1 MRKTPVMIRPST
13 FLLLA
18 PLLLI
23 GRDFSTASGQE
34 KSEKKSDKPAA
45 SSPQET
51 EKRLTE
57 KVERVT
63 AGAKKWAASGRDPS
77 EVIKIMQE
85 KFAPLM
91 NAGKVSEAEAVV
103 DSVLKRLGLDINAL
117 AVAPA
122 NGSSDEDRMLTK
134 IHLIQ
139 KELPAWIKKTGK
151 KAEADILMRFLKE
164 QLAAKK
170 FAEGAKTAEEILEM
184 IGVKVVPDAQP
195 ERHTTT
201 DDSKKANDPM
211 AGFFPQ
217 QLVFLASDRIALKPE
232 QRDVL
237 LARVKKTQPRLDE
250 LKIAL
255 EHESAAF
262 AALISQERVDEE
274 AALTQLNKLLD
285 VESQTKKLQLG
296 LGVTIQNLLTKEQQ
310 ATLRDLMRNP
320 DGVAKLEEEFRKRI
334 TAKVELVTT
343 GVQKWAASGRDASSI
358 AQLMQENVRPLMESG
373 RPFEAEAEI
382 DRVLEQLNKETK

>member
-1 MRKTPVMIRPST
+1 MTRPA
-13 FLLLA
+13 FLLLLA
-18 PLLLI
+18 SLLLD
-23 GRDFSTASGQE
+23 GSDLSTASAQE
-34 KSEKKSDKPAA
+34 KGEKKTDKSAA

-77 EVIKIMQE
+77 EIFKTMQE

-91 NAGKVSEAEAVV
+91 NAGKIVEAEAVL
-103 DSVLKRLGLDINAL
+103 DGVLKRLGLDVNAP
-117 AVAPA
+117 AAAPA
-122 NGSSDEDRMLTK
+122 NGPSDEDRLLTR

-151 KAEADILMRFLKE
+151 KAEADTLMKTLKE

-170 FAEGAKTAEEILEM
+170 FAEGSKTADEILEM
-184 IGVKVVPDAQP
+184 IGVKVAPPAQP
-195 ERHTTT
+195 ERHATG
-201 DDSKKANDPM
+201 DDAKKANDPL

-232 QRDVL
+232 QRNVV
-237 LARVKKTQPRLDE
+237 LARVKKAQPRLDE
-250 LKIAL
+250 LKIAM

-262 AALISQERVDEE
+262 AALTSQERVDEE
-274 AALTQLNKLLD
+274 AALAQLNKLLD

-296 LGVTIQNLLTKEQQ
+296 LGVTIQNVLTTEQQ
-310 ATLRDLMRNP
+310 AKLRELMRNP
-320 DGVAKLEEEFRKRI
+320 DAVAKLEEEFKKRI
-334 TAKVELVTT
+334 MTKIELVTA
-343 GVQKWAASGRDASSI
+343 GVQKWATSGRDPSSI
-358 AQLMQENVRPLMESG
+358 AQLMQDNVRPLMESG

-382 DRVLEQLNKETK
+382 DRVLEQLNKDTK

>member
-1 MRKTPVMIRPST
+1 M
-13 FLLLA
+13 
-18 PLLLI
+18 
-23 GRDFSTASGQE
+23 
-34 KSEKKSDKPAA
+34 
-45 SSPQET
+45 
-51 EKRLTE
+51 
-57 KVERVT
+57 T

-170 FAEGAKTAEEILEM
+170 FAEGAKTADEILEM